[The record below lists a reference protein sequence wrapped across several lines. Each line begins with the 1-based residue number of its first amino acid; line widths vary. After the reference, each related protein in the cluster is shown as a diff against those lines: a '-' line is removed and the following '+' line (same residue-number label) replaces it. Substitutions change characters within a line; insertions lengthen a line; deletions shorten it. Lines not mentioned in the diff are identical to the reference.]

1 MAEQSIRVDDGFAG
15 RGDDFY
21 EALIR
26 AHQGLSEAESH
37 TLNARLVLILA
48 NHIGD
53 QGTARSARAGAPQPR
68 AALIRGRGRGTVRRQ
83 LSPQRG
89 SRRRARV

>member
-1 MAEQSIRVDDGFAG
+1 MGEQVVRVEDGFAG

-26 AHQGLSEAESH
+26 AHQGLSKDESH

-53 QGTARSARAGAPQPR
+53 LAVLQEALALARRSLKPR
-68 AALIRGRGRGTVRRQ
+68 
-83 LSPQRG
+83 
-89 SRRRARV
+89 

>member
-1 MAEQSIRVDDGFAG
+1 MIEHAVVREDNFRG

-48 NHIGD
+48 NHIGELTVL
-53 QGTARSARAGAPQPR
+53 QEAIALARRSLEQAPRVAARSPSRAHLP
-68 AALIRGRGRGTVRRQ
+68 
-83 LSPQRG
+83 S
-89 SRRRARV
+89 

>member
-1 MAEQSIRVDDGFAG
+1 MAKDALRLEENFRG

-26 AHQGLSEAESH
+26 AHQGLSDAESY

-53 QGTARSARAGAPQPR
+53 PEALKEAIALARRSLEPR
-68 AALIRGRGRGTVRRQ
+68 
-83 LSPQRG
+83 
-89 SRRRARV
+89 